1 MFKVRRRRRDAERRL
16 SAEGRALAG
25 LVDACMVMA
34 CADGELADE
43 EFEVIAQVIDGFF
56 DGHVTRADIET
67 LMQDSLDAI
76 EREGIPARLASAAGH
91 LESVE
96 LRELG
101 LAAAATVMLSDG
113 ELAQG
118 EEDELYDQLAQALEI
133 PRRRASEILTEVD
146 DSLE

>member
-1 MFKVRRRRRDAERRL
+1 M
-16 SAEGRALAG
+16 
-25 LVDACMVMA
+25 
-34 CADGELADE
+34 
-43 EFEVIAQVIDGFF
+43 
-56 DGHVTRADIET
+56 
-67 LMQDSLDAI
+67 
-76 EREGIPARLASAAGH
+76 ARLAAAAEH

-113 ELAQG
+113 ELAEG

>member
-1 MFKVRRRRRDAERRL
+1 MFKVRRRRREAARKL

-25 LVDACMVMA
+25 LIDAGMVMA

-67 LMQDSLDAI
+67 LMQESLDAI
-76 EREGIPARLASAAGH
+76 EREGVPARLAAAAEN

-113 ELAQG
+113 ALAEG
-118 EEDELYDQLAQALEI
+118 EEDEVYDQLAQALEI

>member
-16 SAEGRALAG
+16 NAEGRALAG
-25 LVDACMVMA
+25 LIDAGMVMA

-56 DGHVTRADIET
+56 DGHVTRADIEA

-76 EREGIPARLASAAGH
+76 EREGIPARLAAAAEN

-113 ELAQG
+113 ELAGG

-133 PRRRASEILTEVD
+133 PPRRASEILTEVD

>member
-1 MFKVRRRRRDAERRL
+1 MFKVRRRRRDAERTL
-16 SAEGRALAG
+16 SAEGRCLAG

-76 EREGIPARLASAAGH
+76 EREGAPRAPRHRRGAPRERRAPRAR
-91 LESVE
+91 
-96 LRELG
+96 
-101 LAAAATVMLSDG
+101 
-113 ELAQG
+113 
-118 EEDELYDQLAQALEI
+118 
-133 PRRRASEILTEVD
+133 PRRRGHRDALRR
-146 DSLE
+146 

>member
-43 EFEVIAQVIDGFF
+43 EFDVIAQVIDGFF

-76 EREGIPARLASAAGH
+76 EREGIPARLAAAAAH

-113 ELAQG
+113 ELVEG
-118 EEDELYDQLAQALEI
+118 EEDELYDQLAQALEV

-146 DSLE
+146 DALE

>member
-1 MFKVRRRRRDAERRL
+1 MFKVRRRRAASSRMR

-25 LVDACMVMA
+25 LVDASMVMA

-56 DGHVTRADIET
+56 DGHVTRAEIES

-76 EREGIPARLASAAGH
+76 EREGLAARLHATASN

-113 ELAQG
+113 ALVQG
-118 EEDELYDQLAQALEI
+118 EEDEVYDQLAVALEI
-133 PRRRASEILTEVD
+133 PPGRASEILAEID
-146 DSLE
+146 DELE

>member
-76 EREGIPARLASAAGH
+76 EREGAPARLAAAAAH

-113 ELAQG
+113 ELVEG